1 MEHIELIYLLS
12 LVLQTCCVTG
22 KDPDPLTGHVQGS
35 VELLYNIPVP
45 VDLAIWDFSCSGKKG
60 KVAEFIQQKFSITRE
75 EFRSR
80 LECSNNGTTLII
92 RNLTK
97 EDSGIYTVQ
106 IYDTEHDKYEMSYN
120 LSVFE
125 LVPKPQIKEEEK
137 RNETGQCNYTLHC
150 SVPSDSSALSY
161 SWMYRYNNSEYH
173 HYANGSTIHIS
184 SHNKPLECICLVRNP
199 AHKNNDTFVLPACSE
214 ILMEEKKR
222 RRDSLII
229 MICVCGPF
237 AGLAV
242 AQVFL
247 FVRKRRQRKKTVP
260 SRNGFSSNPLLHSE
274 TTYIDVKR

>member
-45 VDLAIWDFSCSGKKG
+45 VDLAIWDFSCSGKK
-60 KVAEFIQQKFSITRE
+60 
-75 EFRSR
+75 
-80 LECSNNGTTLII
+80 
-92 RNLTK
+92 
-97 EDSGIYTVQ
+97 
-106 IYDTEHDKYEMSYN
+106 
-120 LSVFE
+120 E

-247 FVRKRRQRKKTVP
+247 FVRKRRQRKKKKDMTYSKIQFNTQKSTNQTVP